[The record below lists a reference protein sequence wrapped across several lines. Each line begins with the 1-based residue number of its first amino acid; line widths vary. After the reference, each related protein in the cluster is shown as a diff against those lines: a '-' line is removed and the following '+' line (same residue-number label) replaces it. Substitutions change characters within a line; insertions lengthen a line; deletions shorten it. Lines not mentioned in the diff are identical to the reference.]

1 MALVSGYE
9 SAPLCSVCRKG
20 YMNVIEVR
28 QSSLSTRRRRACTA
42 CGRRGTYHEID
53 QETFDELKK
62 AKDSLAKI
70 LKLLGKTAK
79 PKPTL
84 AVKKKKQ
91 SASSNKTPCF
101 DCAHFHK
108 LSGCSFDFPEA
119 MTPDAEGCLH
129 FISV

>member
-9 SAPLCSVCRKG
+9 SAPLCSVCGKG
-20 YMNVIEVR
+20 QMNVIEVR

-42 CGRRGTYHEID
+42 CGYRGTYHEVD
-53 QETFDELKK
+53 QETFDDLKK
-62 AKDSLAKI
+62 AKDSLTKI
-70 LKLLGKTAK
+70 LKLLGKASK
-79 PKPTL
+79 PEPKL
-84 AVKKKKQ
+84 SVKKRK
-91 SASSNKTPCF
+91 STASVSKAPCF

-119 MTPDAEGCLH
+119 MTSEAEGCLH